1 MYAYIKF
8 NKIIKS
14 LTAVIVIVS
23 VGFSDDKTNNNL
35 NKIDAFKH
43 ELGGK
48 ANHSA
53 LATSDLQEFNVQL
66 DIANESKY
74 KIVQVGGKGE
84 FNSIYKSGDK
94 QEFVM
99 YSKTSTNYHIVAN
112 LCRDGSHTTES
123 SRFLE
128 CDMKFKVD
136 SLSYKLRVGARY
148 DDDKILKGM
157 SSHILI
163 MPGFILSHLN
173 IP

>member
-1 MYAYIKF
+1 MYIYIKF

-43 ELGGK
+43 ELGVK

-74 KIVQVGGKGE
+74 KIVQVGGVKVSLTQYISLE
-84 FNSIYKSGDK
+84 
-94 QEFVM
+94 
-99 YSKTSTNYHIVAN
+99 TNKN
-112 LCRDGSHTTES
+112 L
-123 SRFLE
+123 
-128 CDMKFKVD
+128 
-136 SLSYKLRVGARY
+136 
-148 DDDKILKGM
+148 
-157 SSHILI
+157 
-163 MPGFILSHLN
+163 
-173 IP
+173 